1 MIDRVTLPIGSLPR
15 LGLGCMRLP
24 TAPDG
29 AIDEEKG
36 LALVDAAMERG
47 LNYFDT
53 AYLYHGG
60 LSEPFLK
67 KALSRYSRDS
77 YLLAD
82 KLPLWECAAP
92 EDMDRIF
99 EEQKQRCGVEW
110 FDYYFIHSL
119 DRNNWEK
126 AQRFG
131 VQEWI
136 RRHKAAGDFRHI
148 GFSFHDTPQVLG
160 EILDGF
166 DGWEYVQLQLNYLDW
181 ELQDAKTTY
190 KMVTERG
197 LTVFVMEP
205 IRGKFLAEL
214 PPSVKPVFEG
224 YEGTPASFALRFVGS
239 LPGVGV
245 ILSGMNRMDQLLEN
259 IGTFTD
265 FRPLSETERMLA
277 QRACAAFRELHA
289 IPCTGCRY
297 CVEHC
302 PQGIDIPGCFA
313 SYNDN
318 KLMDNGFGQNVRIEY
333 FFGIPEGHR
342 ADSCIGCGACK
353 EHCPQ
358 HIDIPSLMPQVHAA
372 LLKTQD

>member
-1 MIDRVTLPIGSLPR
+1 MIDRILTPVGSLPR

-24 TAPDG
+24 TTPKG
-29 AIDEEKG
+29 AIDKEKG
-36 LALVDAAMERG
+36 FALVAAAMEKG

-53 AYLYHGG
+53 AYMYHGG

-67 KALSRYSRDS
+67 EALAPFDRDS

-82 KLPLWECAAP
+82 KLPIWECRTP
-92 EDMDRIF
+92 EDMDRVLA
-99 EEQKQRCGVEW
+99 EQMQRCGVSF

-119 DRNNWEK
+119 DRNNWK
-126 AQRFG
+126 RA
-131 VQEWI
+131 VDLDVSAWI
-136 RRHKAAGDFRHI
+136 KRHLAAGDFRHI
-148 GFSFHDTPQVLG
+148 GFSFHDNPQVLR

-181 ELQDAKTTY
+181 ELQDAKTNY
-190 KMVTERG
+190 QMVADRG

-214 PPSVKPVFEG
+214 PPSVQPVFEG
-224 YEGTPASFALRFVGS
+224 YAGTPASFALRFAGS
-239 LPGVGV
+239 LPAVGV
-245 ILSGMNRMDQLLEN
+245 VLSGMNRMDQLLEN
-259 IGTFTD
+259 IDTFTG
-265 FRPLSETERMLA
+265 FAPLSPSERTLA
-277 QRACAAFRELHA
+277 DKACAAFQALHA

-318 KLMDNGFGQNVRIEY
+318 KLMNNGFGQNVRIEY
-333 FFGIPEGHR
+333 FFGIPDGHR

-353 EHCPQ
+353 SHCPQ
-358 HIDIPSLMPQVHAA
+358 HIDIPAMMPEVHEA
-372 LLKTQD
+372 LSATQD